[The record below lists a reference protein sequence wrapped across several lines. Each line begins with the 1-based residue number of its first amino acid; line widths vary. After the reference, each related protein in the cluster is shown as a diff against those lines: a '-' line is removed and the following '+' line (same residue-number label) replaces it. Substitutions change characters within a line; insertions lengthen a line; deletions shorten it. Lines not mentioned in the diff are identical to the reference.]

1 MVDGVRLGMM
11 ENPKEQLL
19 SVAMRLWAKAAVGAA
34 LPGSLACELSLSLP
48 STALAESKPWA
59 VDTFLKSE

>member
-1 MVDGVRLGMM
+1 MADGVRLGMM
-11 ENPKEQLL
+11 DNPKEQLL

-34 LPGSLACELSLSLP
+34 LPGSPACASSLSLS